1 MSDPS
6 PQVPPSTDC
15 SSPGAKVDEDI
26 LVDDDYKHIK
36 MLQHNAQC
44 NYVNYDL
51 PHMDSSMNAHG
62 EDDYGNQIVLSKK
75 GKKIG
80 MILVDP
86 IQYFKS

>member
-6 PQVPPSTDC
+6 PQVLPSTDR
-15 SSPGAKVDEDI
+15 SSPGAKVDVDI

-36 MLQHNAQC
+36 TLQHNDQW

-51 PHMDSSMNAHG
+51 AHMDSSMNAHG
-62 EDDYGNQIVLSKK
+62 EDDHGIKLCYQNKK
-75 GKKIG
+75 KKFG